1 MIIKEAHMKRIICL
15 FIIVLI
21 TAFSVQAQESENT
34 PASLKG
40 INTADI
46 VFDVNVGNPKL
57 LSLRLKLVEKTLSD
71 ISSHAKYRAVV
82 AFRGAASDFMTKNDN
97 YIDKD
102 KKQIKKDI
110 YRRLK
115 TLKNDY
121 NVTLEQCGVAI
132 DLRGISPEEIY
143 DIINV
148 VENGYVSI
156 IGYQNQGY
164 AFVPMD

>member
-1 MIIKEAHMKRIICL
+1 MKRIISS
-15 FIIVLI
+15 FIILLL
-21 TAFSVQAQESENT
+21 TAFSAPAQESENT

-40 INTADI
+40 VNTAEI

-57 LSLRLKLVEKTLSD
+57 LSLRLKLIEKTLSD
-71 ISSHAKYRAVV
+71 ISNQAKYRAVV

-97 YIDKD
+97 YIDND
-102 KKQIKKDI
+102 EKQIKKDI
-110 YRRLK
+110 YRKLK

-132 DLRGISPEEIY
+132 GLRGISPDEIY

>member
-1 MIIKEAHMKRIICL
+1 MKRIICS
-15 FIIVLI
+15 FIILLL
-21 TAFSVQAQESENT
+21 TAFSVPAQESENT

-40 INTADI
+40 VNTAEI

-71 ISSHAKYRAVV
+71 ISHYAKYRAVV

-132 DLRGISPEEIY
+132 GLRGIAPEEIY

>member
-1 MIIKEAHMKRIICL
+1 MKRIIVS
-15 FIIVLI
+15 FIIFLLA
-21 TAFSVQAQESENT
+21 AFSAQAQESENT
-34 PASLKG
+34 PVSLKG
-40 INTADI
+40 VDTAEI

-57 LSLRLKLVEKTLSD
+57 LSLRLKLIEKTLSD
-71 ISSHAKYRAVV
+71 ISSHTKYRAVV

-97 YIDKD
+97 HIEKD
-102 KKQIKKDI
+102 EKQIKKDI
-110 YRRLK
+110 YLRLK

-121 NVTLEQCGVAI
+121 NVTLEQCAVAI
-132 DLRGISPEEIY
+132 GLRGISPEEIY